1 MKQEKYFCDKC
12 GKEITNKRDTCANI
26 EIRLKFPEKYYGAYR
41 NEAWENLE
49 LCWECIEK
57 FGFKKIEEP
66 QAKLKPPD
74 INEKLY
80 DILCELGVKFQD

>member
-12 GKEITNKRDTCANI
+12 GKEITNTRDTCASV
-26 EIRLKFPEKYYGAYR
+26 ELRLKFPDKYYETYR
-41 NEAWENLE
+41 QEAWKNLE

-57 FGFKKIEEP
+57 IGLKKIEDKQSKP
-66 QAKLKPPD
+66 KPPD

-80 DILCELGVKFQD
+80 DILCELGVKFD